1 MTVTLGVDPHKAS
14 HTVVATDEVGRQLTH
29 TTTRGTRTSDH
40 QELIGWARQRWP
52 ERTWAVEDC
61 RHVPGRLLADLL
73 AAGEQVVLVPPR
85 LMATG
90 ATGQPGPGQVGSDR
104 RPGGGPGGAA
114 EPDLPQARLD
124 GPARELKLLVGHR
137 EDLVAERTR
146 VENRL
151 RWHLHDLDPERAAML
166 PTRHLEQR
174 RVLDEL
180 EAWVADLPDSVQVG
194 IVREL
199 VARCRELTLRANQLQ
214 AELRQRV
221 MRVCPRLL
229 SLPGCG
235 ALTAAKIVAEVAGVG
250 RFRSEAA
257 LAMHAGAAPLEC
269 SSGAW
274 QRHRLSRVGNRQLN
288 AALHRIAV
296 TQLRV
301 HPPAQIYLMRLQ
313 AGGKSKR
320 EALRVL
326 KRRLVRVVFNLLHAD
341 LDQAPLDQSAAP
353 LPAHEPAA

>member
-14 HTVVATDEVGRQLTH
+14 HTVVATDPVGRQLDQ
-29 TTTRGTRTSDH
+29 TTSRGTRTSDH
-40 QELIGWARQRWP
+40 QELIGWARQHWP

-61 RHVPGRLLADLL
+61 RHVAGRLL
-73 AAGEQVVLVPPR
+73 AAGERVVLVPPR
-85 LMATG
+85 LMAQVRQ
-90 ATGQPGPGQVGSDR
+90 ASRVPGKSDPIDALAVAR
-104 RPGGGPGGAA
+104 AALA
-114 EPDLPQARLD
+114 EPKLPQARLD

-151 RWHLHDLDPERAAML
+151 RWHLHDLDPERAALL

-180 EAWVADLPDSVQVG
+180 EAWLAELPASVQVA

-199 VARCRELTLRANQLQ
+199 VGRCRELTLRANQLQ
-214 AELRQRV
+214 ADLSQRV

-235 ALTAAKIVAEVAGVG
+235 VLTAAKIAAEVAGVG

-301 HPPAQIYLMRLQ
+301 HPPAQAYLTRLQ
-313 AGGKSKR
+313 ATGKSKR

-326 KRRLVRVVFNLLHAD
+326 KRRLVRVIYNLLQAD
-341 LDQAPLDQSAAP
+341 LHHAQVNSSAAP